1 MTDFF
6 RFPQTAHLA
15 WLGQGAPRDDKLLAA
30 DEMEALLSHRVVI
43 EEKLDG
49 ANIGISI
56 GPDGQLRVQN
66 RGQYL
71 QAPYRGQFSRLN
83 AWLGQHQYALQGLLT
98 DETILFG
105 EWCAAVHSV
114 AYDNLPDWFLLF
126 DLYDRQEQR
135 FASVARRD
143 ALASTAGL
151 ATAPRIREDI
161 FSLEGLMELLDD
173 RRSEYADTPVEGL
186 VVRKD
191 AGEWCAA
198 RGKLVRADFT
208 QAIETH
214 WSRKPLRW
222 NRVAS
227 SRED

>member
-15 WLGQGAPRDDKLLAA
+15 WLGEGAPRDDKLLSAS
-30 DEMEALLSHRVVI
+30 EVEGLLAGPVVV

-49 ANIGISI
+49 ANIGISL

-71 QAPYRGQFSRLN
+71 QAPYKGQFSRLN
-83 AWLGQHQYALQGLLT
+83 AWLGQHQYALRDLLT
-98 DETILFG
+98 ADRILFG
-105 EWCAAVHSV
+105 EWCAAMHSV

-126 DLYDRQEQR
+126 DLYDLNEGR
-135 FASVARRD
+135 FASVKRRD
-143 ALASTAGL
+143 ALAVEAGL
-151 ATAPRIREDI
+151 ARVPRLSAGEFLLED
-161 FSLEGLMELLDD
+161 LLGLIKDC
-173 RRSEYADTPVEGL
+173 RSAYADLPVEGF
-186 VVRKD
+186 VVRRD
-191 AGEWCAA
+191 SGDWCSA

-222 NRVAS
+222 NRVAPFKG
-227 SRED
+227 R